1 MKYRLEKN
9 YKLSGSKASVYDIY
23 LYDEYDTL
31 FNRFVAENINLSKD
45 ELKDILKRLYTIANK
60 TGAREQF
67 FKVGEGGASDNID
80 ALYDKPGSKL
90 RLYCIRYG
98 ESLIILGGGGPKP
111 KDIRAWQEDE
121 KLTNEMKLLKHIS
134 QDIYQRQLDKELRL
148 TDNGMDLDGNL
159 EFEDYD

>member
-9 YKLSGSKASVYDIY
+9 YKLSGDKASIYNVY
-23 LYDEYDTL
+23 LYDEDDTL
-31 FNRFVAENINLSKD
+31 FNRFVAENKSLSKD
-45 ELKDILKRLYTIANK
+45 ELKDIVKRLNTIANK

-98 ESLIILGGGGPKP
+98 EALIILGGGGPKP
-111 KDIRAWQEDE
+111 KGTRTWQDDE
-121 KLTNEMKLLKHIS
+121 KLSKEMKLLKRIS
-134 QDIYQRQLDKELRL
+134 QDIYQKQLDKDLWL
-148 TDNGMDLDGNL
+148 KNDGMDFDGNL
-159 EFEDYD
+159 EFEDDD